1 MKKRYWYSIMLAVV
15 TLIFTPVILKQLN
28 NLKKYEQ
35 FKNMPEPEFP
45 VTIVNIA
52 NSQWLPTIK
61 VIGFIEPNQGVTLAT
76 QVSGVIN
83 YINFESGNTI
93 KHNDIL
99 VTLDSKVERANLKSV
114 VARLVAAKTK
124 LERYHNLYKQGS
136 ISKEALDEV
145 EAKFYSLKADIE
157 SLNAEI
163 DRRLITAPF
172 DGVVGLRNV
181 FMGQYLQAGSNI
193 VRLEDTSVMKLRFTV
208 PQTEIANI
216 TLGQQ
221 VDISVDAYPES
232 PFSGQISAIEPSVNA
247 QSGVIQIQADIPNNE
262 GQLRAGMFAR
272 AKIILPIMVD
282 QIVVEQT
289 AINFTLYGENVY
301 VLREQNGGIRA
312 FQKVVKI
319 GEREGHVAHVLD
331 GLNIGD
337 KIVTSGQVRLS
348 NGDKVRIVKSD
359 LLTLPIEL
367 PQL

>member
-1 MKKRYWYSIMLAVV
+1 
-15 TLIFTPVILKQLN
+15 
-28 NLKKYEQ
+28 
-35 FKNMPEPEFP
+35 
-45 VTIVNIA
+45 
-52 NSQWLPTIK
+52 
-61 VIGFIEPNQGVTLAT
+61 
-76 QVSGVIN
+76 
-83 YINFESGNTI
+83 
-93 KHNDIL
+93 
-99 VTLDSKVERANLKSV
+99 
-114 VARLVAAKTK
+114 
-124 LERYHNLYKQGS
+124 HNLYKQGS